1 MVHTDQTRIA
11 QNGKQSNRTNTIA
24 EIEVLILR
32 QQQLAAKLARNDHNY
47 GEARAARNKLFGLL
61 NQLDRMQEGQS
72 QAQRVARGPE
82 FRLSPAEGMR

>member
-1 MVHTDQTRIA
+1 MVHPAHTRIM
-11 QNGKQSNRTNTIA
+11 QNGKQSSRMNTIA
-24 EIEVLILR
+24 EIKVLILR
-32 QQQLAAKLARNDHNY
+32 QQQLAAKLARHDHNH

-72 QAQRVARGPE
+72 QAQGVARDPE